1 MHQKYSFKPFGVV
14 YAKLVSPEQTVN
26 MDSLSRPA
34 AVPKTPLVFTV
45 GNYQCC
51 SLWPVLPHLEML
63 KENRLTSCSYP
74 ALSHTIM
81 TCYEPAKIFQKNKFC
96 EIRHSNNKKSHL
108 LWCPFRVAVSNE
120 EGCRNRSFQRL
131 GDLNFSLFFFGKKN
145 KNKKWGCS
153 TDTQKQSCGW
163 DSVLGCVYCGPA
175 EVQLSF
181 KILSRS
187 KARWFLT
194 SYFIVYCSE
203 QSLWD
208 ALVLSAASCDF
219 SVTSYAAQALVQGAF
234 HFKFYRTH

>member
-1 MHQKYSFKPFGVV
+1 MSLKIPWMHQKYSFKPFGVV
-14 YAKLVSPEQTVN
+14 YAKLVSPEQPVN

-131 GDLNFSLFFFGKKN
+131 GDLNFSLFFFGKKIKI
-145 KNKKWGCS
+145 KNEDAVLTPRSSHVDGIQFSAMSTVVLQRCS
-153 TDTQKQSCGW
+153 S
-163 DSVLGCVYCGPA
+163 P
-175 EVQLSF
+175 
-181 KILSRS
+181 S
-187 KARWFLT
+187 KFCQEAKH
-194 SYFIVYCSE
+194 
-203 QSLWD
+203 
-208 ALVLSAASCDF
+208 ADF
-219 SVTSYAAQALVQGAF
+219 
-234 HFKFYRTH
+234 